1 MSCAQC
7 FLLVSKDCQHC
18 RELLAK
24 AKDAIE
30 LLSRRGMLMVNI
42 EDFPELQFADVY
54 EVKDGDLRLAIPT
67 PQFICLAKM
76 DQRWVKLYQYVIKS
90 PEEFYEARRFLE
102 AKVHMIKLQYGKL
115 CFETRGRKKG
125 EKEDQEPKG
134 RRRGRGGRS

>member
-1 MSCAQC
+1 
-7 FLLVSKDCQHC
+7 
-18 RELLAK
+18 
-24 AKDAIE
+24 
-30 LLSRRGMLMVNI
+30 MVNV
-42 EDFPELQFADVY
+42 EDFPELQLADIY

-67 PQFICLAKM
+67 PQLICLAK

-102 AKVHMIKLQYGKL
+102 AKIHMIKLQYGKF

-134 RRRGRGGRS
+134 RRRGRGRS

>member
-7 FLLVSKDCQHC
+7 FLLVSKDCPHC

-24 AKDAIE
+24 AKDAVE

-42 EDFPELQFADVY
+42 EDFPELHFADIY

-67 PQFICLAKM
+67 PQLICLAM

-102 AKVHMIKLQYGKL
+102 AKIHMIKLQYGRL
-115 CFETRGRKKG
+115 CFETRGRKKA
-125 EKEDQEPKG
+125 EKEDQPKGSKG
-134 RRRGRGGRS
+134 RRRGRS